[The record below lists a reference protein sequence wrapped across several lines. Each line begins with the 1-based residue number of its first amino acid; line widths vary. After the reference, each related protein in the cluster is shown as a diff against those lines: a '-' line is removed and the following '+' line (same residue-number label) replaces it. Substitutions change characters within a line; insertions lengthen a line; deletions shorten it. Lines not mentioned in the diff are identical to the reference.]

1 MNQEPHLLTPP
12 SSSPSH
18 SAAFRGDASSQ
29 VPVPPATTREHLLV
43 PESRNKG
50 AILAAVLVLAG
61 KHGQGQ
67 MAPLMRTQPL
77 HGHQDSV
84 TLTTMV
90 SPRPGFILQHSIK
103 QAVFTIHP
111 VHQGATCIFGCFQS
125 IQEQVGSVFG
135 LLLREPHTHT
145 CPTNKINIRR
155 HLPLLSSSPFLH
167 PHSSA
172 FPDTASF
179 PASPAPPRGAA
190 TPTALRH
197 AVMVGF

>member
-1 MNQEPHLLTPP
+1 MKGVSRLLQPLGPSVPLPSYHLWTL
-12 SSSPSH
+12 
-18 SAAFRGDASSQ
+18 G
-29 VPVPPATTREHLLV
+29 EHLLV

-50 AILAAVLVLAG
+50 AILAAVLVLTG

-111 VHQGATCIFGCFQS
+111 VHQGASGIFGCFQS
-125 IQEQVGSVFG
+125 IQEQVGRVFS

-145 CPTNKINIRR
+145 CPTNKINIQ
-155 HLPLLSSSPFLH
+155 HHCPQLSSSPFIL
-167 PHSSA
+167 PNSSA
-172 FPDTASF
+172 FRGKASS
-179 PASPAPPRGAA
+179 PASLAPPRGRAHPNA
-190 TPTALRH
+190 IL
-197 AVMVGF
+197 MQWW

>member
-1 MNQEPHLLTPP
+1 M
-12 SSSPSH
+12 
-18 SAAFRGDASSQ
+18 
-29 VPVPPATTREHLLV
+29 

-67 MAPLMRTQPL
+67 VAPLMRTQPL

-111 VHQGATCIFGCFQS
+111 VHQGASGIFSCFQS
-125 IQEQVGSVFG
+125 IQEQVGRVFS

-145 CPTNKINIRR
+145 CPTNKINIHC
-155 HLPLLSSSPFLH
+155 HLPQPFSSPFIL

-172 FPDTASF
+172 FPDRASF
-179 PASPAPPRGAA
+179 PASPAPSRG
-190 TPTALRH
+190 TANSTAIRQ
-197 AVMVGF
+197 VGQHIRTQGERGVLLL